1 VTLIVQQKATAD
13 SSPPT
18 NTTEIN
24 QINHTPTHIGPGQ
37 TNNRSFVFF
46 ALQTLH
52 FSFCIFGQPSKHFK
66 CDSAKRQTD
75 KLTNNQ
81 TNGSLFP
88 VFLLFFPL
96 PLSFP
101 PISNSPAR
109 KVAKLR
115 RKSGKCFVFPTAARM
130 T

>member
-1 VTLIVQQKATAD
+1 MTLIVQQKATAD

-37 TNNRSFVFF
+37 TNNRSFVF
-46 ALQTLH
+46 LH
-52 FSFCIFGQPSKHFK
+52 SKHFIFPFESS
-66 CDSAKRQTD
+66 DNLLNTSSATPLSD

-88 VFLLFFPL
+88 VFLLFFPSS
-96 PLSFP
+96 SFV
-101 PISNSPAR
+101 SSDF
-109 KVAKLR
+109 KQ
-115 RKSGKCFVFPTAARM
+115 SGA
-130 T
+130 